1 MEMLSNNRITINKI
15 DDVFIIK
22 KTRDSDSFITTS
34 DSFIISSFT
43 FYSILNLMLR
53 KELISPKVF
62 EGLLSEF
69 YGIKEI

>member
-1 MEMLSNNRITINKI
+1 MLSNNRITINKI
-15 DDVFIIK
+15 DDVFVIK
-22 KTRDSDSFITTS
+22 KTRDSDSFITTT

-53 KELISPKVF
+53 RELISPKVL